1 MDKKKGPYTNYL
13 NVANAKNIMD
23 LIKTN
28 TKYPT
33 NKIDLS
39 CVYITCTCIKHV
51 RSLFVLLETN
61 SFTFDAKCLILV
73 FDLGYF
79 TTEVEKRFWG
89 VYENFYGIKVNL
101 KMTLRVILILK

>member
-1 MDKKKGPYTNYL
+1 M

-28 TKYPT
+28 SKYPT
-33 NKIDLS
+33 NNIDLS
-39 CVYITCTCIKHV
+39 CVHITCIGIKHV

-73 FDLGYF
+73 FDMDNL
-79 TTEVEKRFWG
+79 TTEVEKS
-89 VYENFYGIKVNL
+89 
-101 KMTLRVILILK
+101 